1 MDERREPEDL
11 TTRARIRDAAML
23 QFAKLGEKGATIRG
37 IAKAAG
43 VSPALVQHHF
53 TNKAALREACDAYA
67 IDAIRRV
74 KEEALSG
81 GMANPNFLTIAMQT
95 ALPVQ
100 QYMARALVEDSDAAR
115 TLFDDSVE
123 FSEDIL
129 ARGSTGMRKPATD
142 DLHAYAAVITAM
154 NFGIVVLNEHLSRT
168 LGTDI
173 LTPEGY
179 PRLAMALMDVHTD
192 NLITPE
198 LEEQTREV
206 LRKMRDATEEGG
218 DA

>member
-1 MDERREPEDL
+1 M
-11 TTRARIRDAAML
+11 T
-23 QFAKLGEKGATIRG
+23 QFAELGEKGATIRG

-53 TNKAALREACDAYA
+53 KNKATLRKACDAYA

-74 KEEALSG
+74 KEEGLSG
-81 GMANPNFLTIAMQT
+81 GMANPNFLTLAMQT

-100 QYMARALVEDSDAAR
+100 QYIARALVDDSDAAR
-115 TLFDDSVE
+115 ALFDDAVR

-129 ARGSTGMRKPATD
+129 THGTPDTRNPTTD

-154 NFGIVVLNEHLSRT
+154 NFGLVVLNEHLSRA
-168 LGTDI
+168 LGSDI
-173 LTPEGY
+173 LTEEGY
-179 PRLAMALMDVHTD
+179 PRLAMALLDVHTD
-192 NLITPE
+192 NLLTPE
-198 LEEQTREV
+198 LEAQTRAA
-206 LRKMRDATEEGG
+206 LRKMRDS

>member
-1 MDERREPEDL
+1 MGEQREPEDL

-23 QFAKLGEKGATIRG
+23 QFAQLGEKGATIRG

-53 TNKAALREACDAYA
+53 KNKAALREACDAYA

-81 GMANPNFLTIAMQT
+81 GMSNPNFLTIAMQT

-100 QYMARALVEDSDAAR
+100 HYMARALVEDSEAAR
-115 TLFDDSVE
+115 ALFEDAVQ

-129 ARGSTGMRKPATD
+129 SRGSTGMRKPTTD

-154 NFGIVVLNEHLSRT
+154 NFGIVVLNGHLSRA

-198 LEEQTREV
+198 LEEQTRAV
-206 LRKMRDATEEGG
+206 LRKMRDP

>member
-11 TTRARIRDAAML
+11 TTRARIRDVAML
-23 QFAKLGEKGATIRG
+23 QFAQLGEKGATIRG

-53 TNKAALREACDAYA
+53 KNKAALREACDAYA

-81 GMANPNFLTIAMQT
+81 GMANPNFLQIAMQT

-100 QYMARALVEDSDAAR
+100 QYMARALVDDSDAAR
-115 TLFDDSVE
+115 ALFDDAVT
-123 FSEDIL
+123 FAEDIL
-129 ARGSTGMRKPATD
+129 TRGTPDTRSPTTD

-154 NFGIVVLNEHLSRT
+154 NFGLVVLNEHLSRA
-168 LGTDI
+168 LGSDI
-173 LTPEGY
+173 LTKEGY
-179 PRLAMALMDVHTD
+179 PRLALALIDIHTD
-192 NLITPE
+192 NLFTPE
-198 LEEQTREV
+198 LEAQSRAA
-206 LRKMRDATEEGG
+206 LQKLRDA

>member
-1 MDERREPEDL
+1 MGGQREPEDL

-23 QFAKLGEKGATIRG
+23 EFARLGEKGATIRG

-53 TNKAALREACDAYA
+53 TNKAALRRACDTYA

-81 GMANPNFLTIAMQT
+81 GMENPNFLAIAMQT

-100 QYMARALVEDSDAAR
+100 HYVARALAEDSDAAR
-115 TLFDDSVE
+115 ALFEDAVQ

-129 ARGSTGMRKPATD
+129 SRGTPGMRKPTTD

-154 NFGIVVLNEHLSRT
+154 NFGIVVLNGHLSRA

-179 PRLAMALMDVHTD
+179 PRLAMALMDIHTD

-198 LEEQTREV
+198 LEEQTRAV
-206 LRKMRDATEEGG
+206 LRTMLENKENR
-218 DA
+218 

>member
-1 MDERREPEDL
+1 MDEQREPEDL

-53 TNKAALREACDAYA
+53 KNKAALREACDAHA

-81 GMANPNFLTIAMQT
+81 GMSNPNFLTIAMQT

-115 TLFDDSVE
+115 ALFEDAVQ

-129 ARGSTGMRKPATD
+129 SRGSSGMRKPTTD

-154 NFGIVVLNEHLSRT
+154 NFGLVVLNGHLSRA

-179 PRLAMALMDVHTD
+179 PRLAMALMDIHTD

-206 LRKMRDATEEGG
+206 LRKMRGPDA
-218 DA
+218 